1 MKPDHQNNTIN
12 KNEKQFENLVKP
24 IALIVSF
31 GAAVAILVYV
41 YKFKGNGLGGTTE
54 FGELGDYI
62 GGILNPI
69 LGFAT
74 VALLI
79 FSIRLQMKELGAST
93 KALEASQKAH
103 EDQVDVSKKE
113 LTAMVQS
120 NIDQQNALKDESRR
134 NQLTE
139 NAETII
145 KINDALMVKPFL
157 LVDSNTYCLNDL
169 LKPPPS
175 NGAPGFLNP
184 ARKNFMLAI
193 SEIPELIS
201 TTPLNTKEQI
211 KQLHLNAVRDNLN
224 LLTLTTLDLI
234 PMLELPSLQEF
245 WFLRTKG
252 KIATCYGLQIITEK
266 ECNAQ
271 LLALKERKNRPLT

>member
-139 NAETII
+139 NAR
-145 KINDALMVKPFL
+145 L
-157 LVDSNTYCLNDL
+157 S
-169 LKPPPS
+169 LK
-175 NGAPGFLNP
+175 
-184 ARKNFMLAI
+184 
-193 SEIPELIS
+193 
-201 TTPLNTKEQI
+201 
-211 KQLHLNAVRDNLN
+211 
-224 LLTLTTLDLI
+224 
-234 PMLELPSLQEF
+234 
-245 WFLRTKG
+245 
-252 KIATCYGLQIITEK
+252 
-266 ECNAQ
+266 
-271 LLALKERKNRPLT
+271 